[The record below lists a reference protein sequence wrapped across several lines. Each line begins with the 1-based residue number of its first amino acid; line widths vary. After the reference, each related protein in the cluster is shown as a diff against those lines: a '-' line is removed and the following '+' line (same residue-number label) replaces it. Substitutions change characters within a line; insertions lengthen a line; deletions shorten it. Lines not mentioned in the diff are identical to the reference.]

1 MFSTSLVLQNS
12 GAGCVFM
19 EYVAGSQANVS
30 DSFVYSGTE
39 LDAMAE
45 ARNYCRWILDFFAPY
60 LGKKIIEIGAGAGTF
75 SQSLLSTGLASE
87 LILFEPGANLFPLL
101 QQRFINDPRVRL
113 WPTSFDP
120 SVLAGPVD
128 SIVLVNVLE
137 HIFDDDALL
146 LQIRESLRP
155 GGHVLLFVPA
165 LEWNYG
171 SLDKAFE
178 HHRRYSK
185 RVLRQKLQKAGF
197 RVEQARY
204 VNFLGTA
211 SWFLAGRVLRQKTLR
226 PRQVRWY
233 DRWIIPWSFK
243 LERIW
248 EPPVGQSLVAIA
260 VK

>member
-1 MFSTSLVLQNS
+1 MFSTSLVLRNS
-12 GAGCVFM
+12 GVGCVFM
-19 EYVAGSQANVS
+19 EYVADSQANVG

-60 LGKKIIEIGAGAGTF
+60 LGKKVIEIGAGAGTF
-75 SQSLLSTGLASE
+75 SQLLLSTGHASE
-87 LILFEPGANLFPLL
+87 LVLFEPGANLFPLL
-101 QQRFINDPRVRL
+101 QQRFANDPRVHL
-113 WPTSFDP
+113 QSGSFNP
-120 SVLAGPVD
+120 SVLEEPAD

-137 HIFDDDALL
+137 HILDDNALL
-146 LQIRESLRP
+146 LQIRQSLRP

-185 RVLRQKLQKAGF
+185 RTLRKKLEGAGF
-197 RVEQARY
+197 RVEHARY
-204 VNFLGTA
+204 VNFLGIA

-226 PRQVRWY
+226 PSQVRWY

>member
-1 MFSTSLVLQNS
+1 
-12 GAGCVFM
+12 M
-19 EYVAGSQANVS
+19 EYVAGSRANVS

-60 LGKKIIEIGAGAGTF
+60 LGKKVIEIGAGAGTF
-75 SQSLLSTGLASE
+75 SELLLRINRISK

-101 QQRFINDPRVRL
+101 QEQFGDNPRVRL
-113 WPTSFDP
+113 QSCSFDL
-120 SVLAGPVD
+120 SVLDEPAD
-128 SIVLVNVLE
+128 SVVLVNVLE
-137 HIFDDDALL
+137 HILDDNALL
-146 LQIRESLRP
+146 LQIRQSLRP

-185 RVLRQKLQKAGF
+185 PVLRKKLERAGF
-197 RVEQARY
+197 RVEHARY
-204 VNFLGTA
+204 VNFLGIA

-226 PRQVRWY
+226 PSQVRWY

-243 LERIW
+243 LERMW
-248 EPPVGQSLVAIA
+248 EPPVGQSLVAVA

>member
-1 MFSTSLVLQNS
+1 MFSTAFVLRNS
-12 GAGCVFM
+12 GTGCAFV
-19 EYVAGSQANVS
+19 ECVVGSPANVS

-60 LGKKIIEIGAGAGTF
+60 LGKNVIEIGAGAGTF
-75 SQSLLSTGLASE
+75 SELLLSSGRTSE
-87 LILFEPGANLFPLL
+87 LVLFEPGANLFGLL
-101 QQRFINDPRVRL
+101 QQRFGNDPRVHLR
-113 WPTSFDP
+113 PSSFDP
-120 SVLAGPVD
+120 SVLDGPVD

-137 HIFDDDALL
+137 HISDDDALL
-146 LQIRESLRP
+146 LQIRQSLCP
-155 GGHVLLFVPA
+155 GGRVLLFVPA

-185 RVLRQKLQKAGF
+185 PVLRKKLERAGF
-197 RVEQARY
+197 RVEHARY
-204 VNFLGTA
+204 VNFLGIA
-211 SWFLAGRVLRQKTLR
+211 SWFFAGRVLRQRTLR

-233 DRWIIPWSFK
+233 DRWMIPWSFK
-243 LERIW
+243 LEQIW